1 MASCDSSSPT
11 DGAETVDSTPG
22 DASLSLLTSSQDSEE
37 GRRTKAADVSDI
49 PSGDSQKPAARGV
62 GGFADEIQAMK
73 MKLNELERQA
83 QDNPVIVKEE
93 ASHPQLIDDLE
104 EYRRMEAC
112 LKNHRKE
119 WERESEGTDW
129 GIFDVHPRRYMES
142 WGRGRPGEPAWNLNW
157 YVRRP
162 KYKPPSLIELS
173 RKAAEGYDEVDADTY
188 DEFDAII
195 DYGSRRDRLRK
206 NFEWEMDRIYLAE
219 EMDRRRKEK
228 IEEAKAEAKSH
239 SAGDKPLR
247 GNGQPED
254 AALLPPKFAQAQLN
268 RVDWSGFRR
277 LANVEEKDAFVV
289 DILVGEPN
297 IDDDLRHWFG
307 FSGQVRKRDINLDL
321 KTLASMLPG
330 QPQLP
335 ERVRIHSEALTRILG
350 TILGKEMGPTVVFT
364 RPFKALAHCER
375 ALRDWCT
382 ALEKKFEALLE
393 TDKDTLIAA
402 DGSVADPPEDGA
414 APQEA
419 GKRVGQV
426 SADGSDA
433 PGKPTAAGKEPLKE
447 KGGDSD
453 SDSDSDSEDV
463 QVVYQRDDV
472 TKSSTALEHLKCLL
486 SFLDSDISAK
496 QTYLKSPDCRKVFF
510 SDLWHLF
517 RPGMEVTG
525 SDGKQAYRV
534 IDVTSAK
541 HRVAPPWER
550 WSSNSEK
557 RKKTRPFSITCL
569 YIDFNGTNLGPVPKV
584 FDFKRFDG
592 ERDVTSLEVYPLRF
606 HPAKRA
612 DFSDSEWKELEALP
626 ANERYRQKLIRRG
639 AKFLQVA
646 DVKHMYYA
654 GPTLEARDE
663 VESQVVIDFETAFSV
678 EDPAQKLWKPEL
690 KTMIGNP
697 EVDDGDQDEQD
708 QSCGEACC
716 RIDLVH
722 DDSYVEMKQ
731 REEYVNGLLPE
742 AGAVD
747 EQPSIA
753 IIPRPLKELRTSSGS
768 SLVSDDEL
776 IIMSYRVFGFVLRS
790 RKWGK

>member
-37 GRRTKAADVSDI
+37 GRRTKAVDVSDI
-49 PSGDSQKPAARGV
+49 PSGDSQKPAACGV

-83 QDNPVIVKEE
+83 QDNQVAVEE
-93 ASHPQLIDDLE
+93 GASRPQLIDDLE

-119 WERESEGTDW
+119 WERESEGAHW
-129 GIFDVHPRRYMES
+129 GINDMWPRRYMRYGGE
-142 WGRGRPGEPAWNLNW
+142 RCPGNGDWSLNW
-157 YVRRP
+157 
-162 KYKPPSLIELS
+162 KYMPRHKGKLPSLLELS
-173 RKAAEGYDEVDADTY
+173 REAAEGYDEGDADTY

-219 EMDRRRKEK
+219 EMDHRRKAK
-228 IEEAKAEAKSH
+228 IEEAKAEGKSH
-239 SAGDKPLR
+239 SAGDKPLG

-254 AALLPPKFAQAQLN
+254 AAPPPPKFAQAQLN
-268 RVDWSGFRR
+268 QIDWSGFRR

-297 IDDDLRHWFG
+297 IDDDLRYWFG
-307 FSGQVRKRDINLDL
+307 FSGRVRKRDINLDL

-335 ERVRIHSEALTRILG
+335 ERVRIHSEALTLILS
-350 TILGKEMGPTVVFT
+350 TILGKEMGQSTVVFT

-382 ALEKKFEALLE
+382 ALEKKFDALPE
-393 TDKDTLIAA
+393 TEKDTLIAA
-402 DGSVADPPEDGA
+402 DGSAADPPEDGA

-433 PGKPTAAGKEPLKE
+433 PEKPTAAGKEPLKE

-453 SDSDSDSEDV
+453 SDSEDKDD
-463 QVVYQRDDV
+463 QAENQRDDV
-472 TKSSTALEHLKCLL
+472 TKSPTALEHLKCLL

-496 QTYLKSPDCRKVFF
+496 QAYLKSPDCRKVFF

-612 DFSDSEWKELEALP
+612 DFSDSEWKELEDLP

-646 DVKHMYYA
+646 GVKHMYYA

-697 EVDDGDQDEQD
+697 EAEDGDQDEQD
-708 QSCGEACC
+708 KDCSEACC
-716 RIDLVH
+716 RIDVVH

-731 REEYVNGLLPE
+731 REEYVNSLLPE